1 MEEKMQEKFEALK
14 TANEYIDN
22 LKNGIED
29 FVRKMN
35 SGEGSNGIAILPLIA
50 DGIEWLTNI
59 INLTSDLHNGAVSV
73 GNTKENLEQII
84 EALENE
90 DYVLLGDLF
99 NYEFLPTLEDI
110 QVNIRKIVLN

>member
-1 MEEKMQEKFEALK
+1 MEEKIEALK

-22 LKNGIED
+22 LKNGVENL
-29 FVRKMN
+29 VNKVN
-35 SGEGSNGIAILPLIA
+35 SGEESNGVALIPLIA
-50 DGIEWLTNI
+50 EGLDWLINI
-59 INLTSDLHNGAVSV
+59 IKLTSDVHDGTVSM
-73 GNTKENLEQII
+73 GNANEILEQII

-99 NYEFLPTLEDI
+99 NYEFLPILENV